1 MTVSVLRPVSQL
13 SATSTANP
21 PRSVTQQAALG
32 LFRNLVVAGVL
43 PETTGR
49 QAWRAFI
56 LAWPSG
62 GSQPF
67 PFLGFAQ
74 REW

>member
-1 MTVSVLRPVSQL
+1 MVSVLRPVSQL
-13 SATSTANP
+13 STTSTANP

-32 LFRNLVVAGVL
+32 LFRNLVAAGVL
-43 PETTGR
+43 RETTGR
-49 QAWRAFI
+49 QARRALI
-56 LAWPSG
+56 PGVAERGIPA
-62 GSQPF
+62 F